1 MRATLRHI
9 GNDAPS
15 RRALLVTALLASL
28 HLGRLAAAQQAPAS
42 ELDHLLDRL
51 VGSWEMV
58 GQVQGEPATF
68 RLDTRRVLQG
78 KFIELHMDDVARPP
92 QYEARVFIG
101 VDSAAGGYI
110 AHWLDNFGAPSS
122 IPHGTGGAVGDTLT
136 LRFAYP
142 SAEFRDTFTYDSA
155 SGRWRLLVE
164 SIDSRGTRS
173 VFADYWIRRRE
184 LNHSTPTNSRPMPSQ
199 KATLSQ

>member
-1 MRATLRHI
+1 MRASLRPRPTVVLA
-9 GNDAPS
+9 G
-15 RRALLVTALLASL
+15 LLSSL
-28 HLGRLAAAQQAPAS
+28 ILGRPAMAQHTPPP
-42 ELDHLLDRL
+42 ELDRVLDRL

-58 GQVQGEPATF
+58 GQVQGEPATY

-78 KFIELHMDDVARPP
+78 KFIELHMEDVARPP

-122 IPHGTGGAVGDTLT
+122 IPHGTGGAAGDTLT
-136 LRFAYP
+136 LVFPYP
-142 SAEFRDTFTYDSA
+142 SADFRDTFTYDSA

-164 SIDSRGTRS
+164 SLDARGTRS
-173 VFADYWIRRRE
+173 VFADYWIRRR
-184 LNHSTPTNSRPMPSQ
+184 
-199 KATLSQ
+199 